1 MTQRKIV
8 IRTARPGDIGTVHAL
23 VRELADQE
31 GALPMLKLT
40 PASLRRELFR
50 KPKRVFCIVAT
61 ANGDVVGMALWYHT
75 YSVLRGRWLAFVENL
90 IVVPKF
96 RSQGI
101 GRKLLAHVA
110 DRAIRARCVGLLWLT
125 RMSNRKAISFYKS
138 LAAKQHLGNSQFV
151 LAGDALLALA
161 AESS

>member
-96 RSQGI
+96 RSQG
-101 GRKLLAHVA
+101 
-110 DRAIRARCVGLLWLT
+110 VGLLWLT